1 MKNMNNINIYNAAR
15 RDIKLNDFPR
25 YNEDGTYKFNQGQ
38 LFELN
43 QVEFQ
48 QISAIN
54 VQIDQQG
61 NKARA
66 LRKEIIAFQSPA
78 DKMIADGEKEKNSY
92 SVEIEEEQDNQK
104 ILKADRRQY
113 IDDMMIR
120 GYIPAETNSLP
131 EQEKQP
137 EPKPRRKL
145 INWKAGLSFLL
156 IWGTGEVFMT
166 YVQYNSLRYEKGIE
180 NIIARS
186 IAFAVVLFLIHYV
199 AHINKIHRRRVYT
212 IFLVFSFLMI
222 FSMLFAPLI
231 LNQLYPESNGIA
243 VAQQWSINSTGTATT
258 TKQITNSPFLVEL
271 YRKNDMIPG
280 ILSFLF
286 FLIMSSLVK
295 KEKKQV
301 ADIQAVQTETT
312 LVPVQ
317 DEVSRKIDYYDNEIR
332 RSEARLAEI
341 RNAQKLS
348 LHPTTD
354 SLYNILKTLKD
365 KQQQELS
372 CIETRDRL
380 ITKRQLLLNE
390 VLSNL
395 GKYQLEFIEAL
406 NNDPV
411 KCSFVRP
418 SWPVETDII
427 NHYKNKAI

>member
-1 MKNMNNINIYNAAR
+1 MDNITIYNAAR
-15 RDIKLNDFPR
+15 RDIKLNDFPH

-38 LFELN
+38 LSDLN
-43 QVEFQ
+43 QAEYQ
-48 QISAIN
+48 QIRLLN
-54 VQIDQQG
+54 VQIDQQV
-61 NKARA
+61 NKAKA
-66 LRKEIIAFQSPA
+66 LRKEIIAFQTPA
-78 DKMIADGEKEKNSY
+78 DKMIAEGEKEKGSY
-92 SVEIEEEQDNQK
+92 SAEIEEEQDNQK

-120 GYIPAETNSLP
+120 GYIPQETNSLA

-137 EPKPRRKL
+137 ESKPRRKL
-145 INWKAGLSFLL
+145 INWKAVLSFVL

-212 IFLVFSFLMI
+212 VFLVFSFLMI
-222 FSMLFAPLI
+222 FIMLFAPLI
-231 LNQLYPESNGIA
+231 LNQLYPESNGVA
-243 VAQQWSINSTGTATT
+243 VAQQWSINSPETATT
-258 TKQITNSPFLVEL
+258 TPQITNSPFWVEL

-286 FLIMSSLVK
+286 FLIMTSLVK

-301 ADIQAVQTETT
+301 EDIQAVQPEITPA
-312 LVPVQ
+312 PVQ
-317 DEVSRKIDYYDNEIR
+317 DEVARRIDYFDNEIR
-332 RSEARLAEI
+332 CSEARLAEI

-354 SLYNILKTLKD
+354 SLYNIFKTLKD

-380 ITKRQLLLNE
+380 ITERQLLLNE
-390 VLSNL
+390 VLGTL

-418 SWPVETDII
+418 VWPVENDII
-427 NHYKNKAI
+427 NHYKNKPR